1 MVTTPRIVAVVIR
14 TATAPIIAPVVKN
27 QPLSWPRPFSDRRRG
42 FATITVNLETR
53 TLFASVYVDRL
64 HHVTM
69 AHIHMK
75 EGDTVVVPLFQ
86 YPHPETKT
94 GYIFRGYASLQG
106 PVKTM
111 SQFLHLLRAGELFLN
126 VHTTTHP
133 KGEISGFLKT
143 MIYTVGH
150 LKRPLPCRHCRSSC
164 KS

>member
-1 MVTTPRIVAVVIR
+1 MYYSLLAGRDQNCNCSDNCGCRKKSTIVMAETFLGPATDKIR
-14 TATAPIIAPVVKN
+14 TQA
-27 QPLSWPRPFSDRRRG
+27 RG

-64 HHVTM
+64 HHITM
-69 AHIHMK
+69 AHIHRK
-75 EGDTVVVPLFQ
+75 EGDAVVVPLFQ
-86 YPHPETKT
+86 YPDPETKT

-106 PVKTM
+106 PVQTM

-143 MIYTVGH
+143 MI
-150 LKRPLPCRHCRSSC
+150 
-164 KS
+164 